1 MIKDQYDSD
10 CCGGQP
16 VQDDEHAAA
25 VLAQGS
31 NRSKRVPA
39 AFGMKDQDSAGQ
51 KLTGR
56 AGSDPYEK

>member
-1 MIKDQYDSD
+1 MIKSQYDND

-16 VQDDEHAAA
+16 VQGDEHAAA
-25 VLAQGS
+25 TLAQGS

-39 AFGMKDQDSAGQ
+39 AYGMKDQDSAGE

-56 AGSDPYEK
+56 GAGDPYGK